1 MLIKVHE
8 ECQYIDRK
16 IAEVLTKNNIEEISP
31 KLLGIHSNNTFKFIL
46 TIGENN
52 YTYNQSF
59 NCLAGY
65 MIIENF
71 MGSALWKI
79 DIKIKKYSSSYYTHK
94 CYFEYWMNTDL
105 IEVYAESSVGLLF
118 NLMTEYKKKIKHRNS
133 NFSIDD
139 KSYIPYENLYNLSEN
154 FKINLFDYQRKSLN
168 KMINIENGEN
178 ILEIPQSISIN
189 FHDTSMFYDQVKGCI
204 VKNETNST
212 INSRGGILAD
222 EMGLGKT
229 ITTLALISENKSTD
243 NRIFID
249 EKIKSKATLL
259 IVPSHL
265 AKQWQREAIK
275 ACPNFKIV
283 FIATKTNHGKVK
295 FEDIKNSDIVIVT
308 QQFLMNFKYYPRLN
322 YNDWVTASSFDFN
335 HRDNHL
341 KLELQKKRNQIYD
354 YTEEEREDN
363 NCFYK
368 TGTDEQKEWDDFKN
382 DTRPI
387 LEMFDYHRIC
397 IDEGHEIFGEMLS
410 NGSVAHYISN
420 WIKKVKGNFFW
431 FISGTPFVNMTGIIN
446 CFDFLKLKLT
456 TDLNQ
461 KIYYNRHN
469 VGIHDY
475 MRSSELIDNILSKI
489 CIRHKKDD
497 VNNQIQIPGYDEE
510 LVWVELTDLER
521 KLYNSRKDN
530 TSSSILQQMCC
541 HPLVAES
548 YRNVIGNA
556 TVSLDEMKDQLISHH
571 EKKIVY
577 YQSRLEALNPN
588 STEYHMLKSTY
599 TSKLTESKYILK
611 VLTNIINEEVKV
623 DEEKDCVICFD
634 TISNPALTKCGHLF
648 CKDCLDMCLQHK
660 TRCPICKNDLKG
672 SEIILVNKKKESK
685 EIGDTN
691 PLIKKYG
698 SKLGRIISMVRTLV
712 SRDDTRIII
721 FSQWDRMLSLIGRS
735 LAENGIE
742 NSFVKGNIW
751 SRNSAISKFKMG
763 VDKSGNDNKV
773 IMLSLKNAA
782 SGTNLTEATHIFFVE
797 PINAS
802 KLESKSIEGQA
813 IGRACRLGQKNKI
826 KLIRVLTKNTIE
838 QKIYEEI
845 YLNEKTEYVNNLNNS
860 EIII

>member
-1 MLIKVHE
+1 MLIKVQE

-16 IAEVLTKNNIEEISP
+16 IAEILTKNNIEEISP
-31 KLLGIHSNNTFKFIL
+31 KLLGIHGNNTFKFII
-46 TIGENN
+46 TVGENN

-59 NCLAGY
+59 NSLAGY
-65 MIIENF
+65 MIIEKF
-71 MGSALWKI
+71 MGSALWQI
-79 DIKIKKYSSSYYTHK
+79 DIRIKKNTSSYYTHK
-94 CYFEYWMNTDL
+94 CYFEYLMNTDL

-133 NFSIDD
+133 NFSIDS
-139 KSYIPYENLYNLSEN
+139 KSYIPYENLYNLGEN
-154 FKINLFDYQRKSLN
+154 FKINLFDYQKKSLN
-168 KMINIENGEN
+168 KMINIENGDN
-178 ILEIPQSISIN
+178 ILEIPQAISIN
-189 FHDTSMFYDQVKGCI
+189 FHDSAMFYDQVKGCV
-204 VKNETNST
+204 VKKETKST
-212 INSRGGILAD
+212 ITSKGGILAD

-229 ITTLALISENKSTD
+229 ITTLALISENRSTD
-243 NRIFID
+243 NRIFAT

-265 AKQWQREAIK
+265 AKQWQREAKK
-275 ACPNFKIV
+275 ACPNLKIV

-341 KLELQKKRNQIYD
+341 KLELQKKRNKRYD
-354 YTEEEREDN
+354 YTEQEKADN

-368 TGTDEQKEWDDFKN
+368 IGTDEQKEWDDFKN

-469 VGIHDY
+469 VNIHDY

-497 VNNQIQIPGYDEE
+497 VNNQIKIPGYDEE
-510 LVWVELTDLER
+510 IVWVELTDLER
-521 KLYNSRKDN
+521 KLYDSRKGN
-530 TSSSILQQMCC
+530 TSSSVLQQMCC

-571 EKKIVY
+571 EKKILY
-577 YQSRLEALNPN
+577 YQNRLDALNPE

-599 TSKLTESKYILK
+599 TTKLTESKYILK
-611 VLTNIINEEVKV
+611 VLKNIIEEKVEV

-634 TISNPALTKCGHLF
+634 TISNPALTTCGHLF

-660 TRCPICKNDLKG
+660 SRCPICKNDLKG

-721 FSQWDRMLSLIGRS
+721 FSQWDRMLSLIGKS

-845 YLNEKTEYVNNLNNS
+845 YLDEKTDYVNLNNS